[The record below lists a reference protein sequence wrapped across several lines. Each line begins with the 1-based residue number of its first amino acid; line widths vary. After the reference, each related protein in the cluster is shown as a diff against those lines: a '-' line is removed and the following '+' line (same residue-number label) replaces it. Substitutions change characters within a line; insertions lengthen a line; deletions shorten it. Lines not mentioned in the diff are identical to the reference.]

1 MIAAVGR
8 PDVDHLIIGGGPAAV
23 ACAERLRELDP
34 AASILV
40 TSREL
45 DPPYDRTLCSKSYL
59 RGGQSRDATHLRAAD
74 WWVSQAIELRTGT
87 SVTALDTATRTA
99 RLSSRDEVSFGQ
111 ALLATGATVRRITC
125 DGSTLAGI
133 HYLRALGNADAIRRD
148 VEHADEV
155 VLVGGSYIGCEVA
168 ATLTAIGKR
177 CTVLMRENT
186 CFEHHIGGR
195 GGRYLQ
201 DVLQLRGVRFVAGDE
216 LERFEGD
223 GSRVTRVVTRAGR
236 TLAAQAV
243 VVGVGAEPDVR
254 LARGAGLRLG
264 TSGGVHC
271 DAQLRTSAPG
281 IFAAGDMCE
290 WDSAVHRQRARVE
303 HWDVAAGQGRAAAA
317 NMLGGNDPYTALPTF
332 WSDLA
337 DWVTLRFH
345 GVVTGDTRIERGAPE
360 DGAFSIW
367 YLDGEEL
374 RGVLSIGRDHDLGH
388 ADRLIGTHL
397 TAEQRAAITDPGA
410 DLAQLGPRPAEPVTD
425 RSPLARA

>member
-1 MIAAVGR
+1 MSAAVGR

-23 ACAERLRELDP
+23 ACAQRLRELDP
-34 AASILV
+34 AAGILV

-59 RGGQSRDATHLRAAD
+59 RGAVSRDATHLRAAD
-74 WWVSQAIELRTGT
+74 WWASRAIELRTGT
-87 SVTALDTATRTA
+87 SVTGLDPAARTA

-125 DGSTLAGI
+125 DGSSLAGI

-148 VEHADEV
+148 VEQADHV
-155 VLVGGSYIGCEVA
+155 VLIGGSYIGCEVA

-186 CFEHHIGGR
+186 CFEHHIGDR
-195 GGRYLQ
+195 GGRFLQ
-201 DVLQLRGVRFVAGDE
+201 DVLEQRGVRFVAGDE
-216 LERFEGD
+216 LERLEGD
-223 GSRVTRVVTRAGR
+223 GSRVVRVVTRAGR
-236 TLAAQAV
+236 TLTAQAV
-243 VVGVGAEPDVR
+243 VVGVGGQPDVR

-264 TSGGVHC
+264 DSGGVHC
-271 DAQLRTSAPG
+271 DARLRTSAPG

-290 WDSAVHRQRARVE
+290 WDSAAHRRRARVE

-317 NMLGGNDPYTALPTF
+317 NMLDGNLPYAEIPTF

-345 GVVTGDTRIERGAPE
+345 GVVAGDTRIERGATE

-367 YLDGEEL
+367 YLHGEEL
-374 RGVLSIGRDHDLGH
+374 RGVLSIGRDQDLGP
-388 ADRLIGTHL
+388 ADRLIGAQL
-397 TAEQRAAITDPGA
+397 SAEQRAAISDSHI
-410 DLAQLGPRPAEPVTD
+410 DLAELGPRTAQPVAG
-425 RSPLARA
+425 RNL

>member
-1 MIAAVGR
+1 MNGPVGR
-8 PDVDHLIIGGGPAAV
+8 PDVDHFIIGGGPAAV
-23 ACAERLRELDP
+23 ACAQRLRELDP
-34 AASILV
+34 AASVLV

-74 WWVSQAIELRTGT
+74 WWDSRAIELRTGT
-87 SVTALDTATRTA
+87 SVTGLDTTTRTA

-125 DGSTLAGI
+125 DGSSLAGI

-148 VEHADEV
+148 VEQADDV

-168 ATLTAIGKR
+168 ATLTATGKR

-186 CFEHHIGGR
+186 CFEHHLGSR
-195 GGRYLQ
+195 GGRFLQ
-201 DVLQLRGVRFVAGDE
+201 DVLEQRGVRFVAGDE

-223 GSRVTRVVTRAGR
+223 GSRVTHVVTRAGR
-236 TLAAQAV
+236 ALAAQAV
-243 VVGVGAEPDVR
+243 VVGVGAQPDVR

-264 TSGGVHC
+264 ATGGVHC
-271 DAQLRTSAPG
+271 DAQLRTSARG

-290 WDSAVHRQRARVE
+290 WDSAAHRGRARVE

-317 NMLGGNDPYTALPTF
+317 NMLGGNHPYAEIPTF

-337 DWVTLRFH
+337 DWVTIRFH
-345 GVVTGDTRIERGAPE
+345 GVVAGDTRIERGAPQ

-374 RGVLSIGRDHDLGH
+374 RGVLSIGRDQDLSP
-388 ADRLIGTHL
+388 ADRLIGTQL
-397 TAEQRAAITDPGA
+397 SAEQRAAISDPHI
-410 DLAQLGPRPAEPVTD
+410 DLAELARTAEPVAG
-425 RSPLARA
+425 RNS